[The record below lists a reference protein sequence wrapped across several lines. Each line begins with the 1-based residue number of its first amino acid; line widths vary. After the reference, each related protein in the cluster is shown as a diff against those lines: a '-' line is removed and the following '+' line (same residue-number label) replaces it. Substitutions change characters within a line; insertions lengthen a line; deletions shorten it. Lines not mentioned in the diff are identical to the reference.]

1 MPPPPG
7 DPPPGDP
14 PAPPPP
20 RRALNAEEGVLAVVL
35 AGVAAL
41 FAALLTYASVCSE
54 RHACLAAG
62 TCYAMVNSSLS
73 CGFKTSITPAGW
85 RMLNATEQAASLQSM
100 ARGLCAPGLRQS
112 VDPLDGSLQCV
123 RKRSYPDALLEEI
136 GSPNASS
143 DHRRWCGDWI
153 DARQIAL
160 GEEKWA
166 FFDEIDVADDVED
179 VVLAKGSGRL
189 AVSDVTKFR
198 AACRSMVAA
207 NAAGPAGQLAYEHL
221 DALVGTAMPLDSSLD
236 FALGAAGLLAGH
248 YCDAPAALGLDWG
261 AGGRSFAVRV
271 SPGTEVGADALAEA
285 LYAVGAPRATRAAA
299 AAYAEAMASIPA
311 ATADPVA
318 QGTAQTVVAGSYAG
332 TWLEA
337 SVAGAAS
344 SYSLKWDATNV
355 PLARFVGAF
364 AHPAADGG
372 GGANAHAYLRGL
384 AAYCAFAAR
393 SVVADEVGNLPR
405 ARAQSLATRQARP
418 AAAALGRLRTDPAD
432 RFVGPRNGSDVH
444 AATTITWTSLAASSL
459 VTATRR
465 NARSVCLTAARAA
478 FPDAFDRMAFDAL
491 VTPRMHARVEAM
503 VPVVRAAAAEAL
515 TTPPM
520 DVVYPTPALL
530 AQARALLESAH
541 VRVAGAPRGTFGG
554 VGDDFVRPEIG
565 SSDGAL
571 LILLKQAR
579 AVHLDRIRRA
589 LRQEPLCQHPPLF
602 DALERN
608 AYMLLWNGEACVMLL
623 PALMVPPFA
632 DERYSDASLYS
643 RLGFV
648 IAHEF
653 MHVTAANVNRW
664 DPAATSALLHR
675 YEHDKH
681 VEAIADVGAVAA
693 VARLDLTSEEEL
705 CGHVSQL
712 WCARKGWIDGG
723 AAGSSTSHPDGNA
736 RGDAACAFLRDHA
749 LP

>member
-1 MPPPPG
+1 MPYY
-7 DPPPGDP
+7 DAHAREVD
-14 PAPPPP
+14 AQ
-20 RRALNAEEGVLAVVL
+20 EGALAVVI
-35 AGVAAL
+35 AGAAAL

-54 RHACLAAG
+54 RHACLTAG
-62 TCYAMVNSSLS
+62 TCYSTLNSSLS

-85 RMLNATEQAASLQSM
+85 RMLNTTDQVASLQSM

-123 RKRSYPDALLEEI
+123 RKRSYPDALLAEI
-136 GSPNASS
+136 GVPNASS

-153 DARQIAL
+153 DARQITL

-198 AACRSMVAA
+198 AACRSMVAS
-207 NAAGPAGQLAYEHL
+207 NAAGPAGQVAFEHL
-221 DALVGTAMPLDSSLD
+221 DALVGTAMPLDSLD
-236 FALGAAGLLAGH
+236 GALAAAGVLAGH

-261 AGGRSFAVRV
+261 ANGRSFAVRV
-271 SPGTEVGADALAEA
+271 SPGTEVAADALHEA
-285 LYAVGAPRATRAAA
+285 LYSVGVPRATRAAA

-311 ATADPVA
+311 ADAAAEPIAQATATAVA
-318 QGTAQTVVAGSYAG
+318 TGSYAG
-332 TWLEA
+332 TWLEV
-337 SVAGAAS
+337 SVAGAATP
-344 SYSLKWDATNV
+344 YSLKWDASNV

-393 SVVADEVGNLPR
+393 SVVADEVGNRR

-478 FPDAFDRMAFDAL
+478 FPDAFDRLAFDAL
-491 VTPRMHARVEAM
+491 VTPRMHDRVAKM

-541 VRVAGAPRGTFGG
+541 VRIAGAPRGAFGG
-554 VGDDFVRPEIG
+554 VAEDFVRPDIASG
-565 SSDGAL
+565 DGAL

-579 AVHLDRIRRA
+579 AVHLDRMRRA

-648 IAHEF
+648 LAHEF

-664 DPAATSALLHR
+664 DSAATSAMLHR
-675 YEHDKH
+675 YEQDKH
-681 VEAIADVGAVAA
+681 VEAIADVGAVAT

-712 WCARKGWIDGG
+712 WCARKGWVDGG
-723 AAGSSTSHPDGNA
+723 ATASSSTHPDGNA
-736 RGDAACAFLRDHA
+736 RGDAACAFLRDNA